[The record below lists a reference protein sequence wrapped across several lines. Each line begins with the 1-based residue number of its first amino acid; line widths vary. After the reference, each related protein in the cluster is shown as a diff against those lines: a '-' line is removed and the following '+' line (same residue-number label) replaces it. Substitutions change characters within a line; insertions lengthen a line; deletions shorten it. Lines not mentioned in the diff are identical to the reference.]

1 MVQDDE
7 FKDLLAG
14 LNFDFGGGQNED
26 APEISNLFRLEAD
39 EYDFSTKIL
48 KPKKRTAKV
57 EDFICYDNARKLAK
71 RLRLD
76 KGERCDVLV
85 GGDFIFGDFLEA
97 YLTTYNVK
105 CVELIIS
112 TLSLSQENIDSIAN
126 LISHNYIDKLSLFV
140 SVYFYAH
147 ERGGLI
153 PYIYSK
159 LDTPKCDFQL
169 SITDTHTKTIQFKTL
184 GGKYIVCHGSANLRS
199 SGNVEQI
206 TLEENPELYNFY
218 KKFFQGI
225 EEEFKTIRK
234 PIRSNKLKKAVKWND
249 DGDQRQAKE
258 EEAVQPRHRQAHA
271 VQKGASGEPE
281 RATREQGF
289 KHPIKGID

>member
-1 MVQDDE
+1 MIKDDE

-14 LNFDFGGGQNED
+14 LNFDFGGCQKEEA
-26 APEISNLFRLEAD
+26 APEISNLFRVEAD
-39 EYDFSTKIL
+39 EYDFTTEIL
-48 KPKKRTAKV
+48 KPKKRSVKAQ
-57 EDFICYDNARKLAK
+57 DFICYDNAKKLAK

-76 KGERCDVLV
+76 KGERSDVIV
-85 GGDFIFGDFLEA
+85 GGNFIFGDFLEA
-97 YLTTYNVK
+97 YLTTYNAK
-105 CVELIIS
+105 CVELLIS

-126 LISHNYIDKLSLFV
+126 LINHNYIDKLSLFC

-159 LDTPKCDFQL
+159 LDNPKCDFQL
-169 SITDTHTKTIQFKTL
+169 TITDTHTKTIQFKTL

-218 KKFFQGI
+218 KKFFLRI

-234 PIRSNKLKKAVKWND
+234 PIRSNTLTKVIRWNN
-249 DGDQRQAKE
+249 DGEQRQTKE
-258 EEAVQPRHRQAHA
+258 EEA
-271 VQKGASGEPE
+271 
-281 RATREQGF
+281 
-289 KHPIKGID
+289 I